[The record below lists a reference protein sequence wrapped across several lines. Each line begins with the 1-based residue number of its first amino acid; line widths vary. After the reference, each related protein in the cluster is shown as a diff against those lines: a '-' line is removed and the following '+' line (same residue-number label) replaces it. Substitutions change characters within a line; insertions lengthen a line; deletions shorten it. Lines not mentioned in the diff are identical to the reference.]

1 LAQGSQAP
9 SAAPMAQPS
18 YYDGQYSAPAAEGR
32 YGSTS
37 TGLPAAADTGYSFG
51 YGSSQLPPVSA
62 QTTGYGGSQF
72 LDYRGGADLGGSQFL
87 DYRGA
92 GATATGQSA
101 HATDLGYAGSSYA
114 SAGAPQAAT
123 APMYTTAATG
133 GSYSMTPGAFD
144 HSNLGY
150 PSAGQSSYSQ
160 GAFGAPS
167 FSQGMLQQST
177 MPQPGS
183 FTAAPQ
189 ASYQLPTT
197 SYQAAGQDTYH
208 GLPPSGSFVAGG
220 YDAPGSLSA
229 GPMGQF
235 SNPFLAAMY
244 STLNGQTDPRHWPQF
259 DVPSANLPYAA
270 ATRTE
275 TRVEPVVRREYD
287 LPAAPAQREERA
299 QDLGGGESLQA
310 EDPTKKL
317 LEAKEK
323 EDKKKRKKEK
333 EEKSGFWFW
342 TCS

>member
-1 LAQGSQAP
+1 
-9 SAAPMAQPS
+9 
-18 YYDGQYSAPAAEGR
+18 
-32 YGSTS
+32 
-37 TGLPAAADTGYSFG
+37 
-51 YGSSQLPPVSA
+51 
-62 QTTGYGGSQF
+62 
-72 LDYRGGADLGGSQFL
+72 
-87 DYRGA
+87 
-92 GATATGQSA
+92 
-101 HATDLGYAGSSYA
+101 
-114 SAGAPQAAT
+114 
-123 APMYTTAATG
+123 
-133 GSYSMTPGAFD
+133 MTPGAFD
-144 HSNLGY
+144 QSNLGY

-167 FSQGMLQQST
+167 FSQGILQQST

-244 STLNGQTDPRHWPQF
+244 STLNGQTDPRNWPQF
-259 DVPSANLPYAA
+259 DVPNLPYAA

-275 TRVEPVVRREYD
+275 TRIEPVVRREYER
-287 LPAAPAQREERA
+287 PQTEQREERA
-299 QDLGGGESLQA
+299 QDLGGGETGASLG

-317 LEAKEK
+317 LE
-323 EDKKKRKKEK
+323 
-333 EEKSGFWFW
+333 
-342 TCS
+342 

>member
-1 LAQGSQAP
+1 MLQGS
-9 SAAPMAQPS
+9 
-18 YYDGQYSAPAAEGR
+18 
-32 YGSTS
+32 TI
-37 TGLPAAADTGYSFG
+37 
-51 YGSSQLPPVSA
+51 
-62 QTTGYGGSQF
+62 
-72 LDYRGGADLGGSQFL
+72 
-87 DYRGA
+87 
-92 GATATGQSA
+92 
-101 HATDLGYAGSSYA
+101 
-114 SAGAPQAAT
+114 PQA
-123 APMYTTAATG
+123 
-133 GSYSMTPGAFD
+133 
-144 HSNLGY
+144 
-150 PSAGQSSYSQ
+150 
-160 GAFGAPS
+160 
-167 FSQGMLQQST
+167 
-177 MPQPGS
+177 GS

-189 ASYQLPTT
+189 ASF
-197 SYQAAGQDTYH
+197 SYQAAGQET
-208 GLPPSGSFVAGG
+208 LNFPSSGSFVAGG
-220 YDAPGSLSA
+220 YDASGA
-229 GPMGQF
+229 AGVGGPMGQF